1 MSGFTVAVDLGNP
14 GQLFACCGLL
24 EAADRL
30 WRDGADVTGHF
41 DGGRFRVSAPHEL
54 DTLLGWLLQ
63 PTVKDVERQ
72 VRRVHGS
79 KIGRVEFS
87 YAGSGD
93 DPAVL
98 EWPDGSTW

>member
-30 WRDGADVTGHF
+30 WRGEADVTGHF
-41 DGGRFRVSAPHEL
+41 DGNRFRVSAPREL

-63 PTVKDVERQ
+63 ATVKDVEKR
-72 VRRVHGS
+72 VRPVRKRVPCQS
-79 KIGRVEFS
+79 AKKKVRFFFTAPPNANP
-87 YAGSGD
+87 Y
-93 DPAVL
+93 
-98 EWPDGSTW
+98 